1 MIEWLLEPFGYA
13 FMSRALLATVI
24 TGGVC
29 ALVGVYVVLRGM
41 ALFGHALAHAVL
53 PGVAIAYLLGGSN
66 PLALS
71 IGGLAAGII
80 TALGI
85 SAVSKQGVKE
95 DSATGILFVSMFA
108 LGIALISTVPS
119 YTTDLTHFLFGN
131 LLGVS
136 NSDLWLISGF
146 GLVVVVVMSAFYKEF
161 MVNSFDPI
169 LARTL
174 RLPVGFLNALML
186 LLIAVTVVLALQV
199 VGIALM
205 SAMLVT
211 PAATALLLSRRLP
224 LVMFLSVLLGILSGV
239 VGLYLS
245 YYLNVASG
253 SAIVL
258 VCTFFFLAAFFFS
271 PRQGIVKR
279 LLTTRQ
285 AINSGEQV
293 ETVATS

>member
-1 MIEWLLEPFGYA
+1 MIDWLWEPFSYA
-13 FMSRALLATVI
+13 FMSRALLASII

-71 IGGLAAGII
+71 VGGLIAGIV

-85 SAVSKQGVKE
+85 SAISKQGVKE
-95 DSATGILFVSMFA
+95 DSATGIIFVSMFA
-108 LGIALISTVPS
+108 LGIALISTVRS
-119 YTTDLTHFLFGN
+119 YTADLTHFLFGN

-136 NSDLWLISGF
+136 NSDLWLIFGF
-146 GLVVVVVMSAFYKEF
+146 GLVVVAVITAFFKEF
-161 MVNSFDPI
+161 VIISFDPI
-169 LARTL
+169 LAKTL
-174 RLPVGFLNALML
+174 RLPIGFLNTL
-186 LLIAVTVVLALQV
+186 LLLLVAVTIVLALQV

-211 PAATALLLSRRLP
+211 PPATALLLTRRLP
-224 LVMFLSVLLGILSGV
+224 LVMALSVLLGILSGV

-245 YYLNVASG
+245 FYLNVASG
-253 SAIVL
+253 PAIVL
-258 VCTFFFLAAFFFS
+258 VCTAFFLAALFFS
-271 PRQGIVKR
+271 PRQGFIKR
-279 LLTTRQ
+279 LITSRQ
-285 AINSGEQV
+285 AVDAGEQV
-293 ETVATS
+293 EPVTTS